1 MGGQGKTQAAGAAP
15 KTESQKLGYAL
26 GMSLGKSLK
35 QSNISADTDFVGK
48 GARAQLTGAS
58 SLMTAD
64 EVKAVLMALP
74 GGPANLPAGVKKFK
88 SVKEEIG
95 YAVGVDFALRLTASG
110 LGLSDFD
117 LDEVVKGAQDL
128 LAGKPALLTPD
139 ELSAVFTDLQDKVKD
154 KVEEKQAAQR
164 MAQDPKF
171 KADSE
176 KNMKDGADFL
186 ARNKTAP
193 GVKSLT
199 NGLQYTVLTAGAGP
213 IPKPTDSV
221 KVNYRGMFLDGTEF
235 DASLPGLPLSCS
247 LSGGVINGWLD
258 VLKLMPTGSKWKVF
272 IPSKRAYGR
281 LGNPPKIP
289 PNATLIFEMEL
300 VSIDPAK

>member
-1 MGGQGKTQAAGAAP
+1 
-15 KTESQKLGYAL
+15 L
-26 GMSLGKSLK
+26 
-35 QSNISADTDFVGK
+35 
-48 GARAQLTGAS
+48 AQ
-58 SLMTAD
+58 
-64 EVKAVLMALP
+64 
-74 GGPANLPAGVKKFK
+74 
-88 SVKEEIG
+88 
-95 YAVGVDFALRLTASG
+95 RLTASG

-117 LDEVVKGAQDL
+117 LDDLVKGAQDM

-139 ELSAVFTDLQDKVKD
+139 ELSAVFAGLQD

-176 KNMKDGADFL
+176 KNLKDGADFL

-199 NGLQYTVLTAGAGP
+199 NGLQYTVITAGAGP
-213 IPKPTDSV
+213 IPKPTDNV
-221 KVNYRGMFLDGTEF
+221 RVNYRGMLLDGTEF
-235 DASLPGLPLSCS
+235 DASSPGLPISCS
-247 LSGGVINGWLD
+247 LSGGVIKGWLA

-272 IPSKRAYGR
+272 IPSKLAYGG
-281 LGNPPKIP
+281 LGRPPKIP
-289 PNATLIFEMEL
+289 PNATLVFEMEL